1 MTSLGGPPYAYA
13 IQFTDLRP
21 MHMSKFYM
29 TNDLTVYMVE
39 QRSLDKFPCL
49 CAGNGFWTAEQQA
62 KNVIQ
67 K

>member
-1 MTSLGGPPYAYA
+1 
-13 IQFTDLRP
+13 
-21 MHMSKFYM
+21 MSKFYM